1 MSKREDYI
9 KLIMDSH
16 LYNSGRDFTPSDM
29 FYRVAGIDNIV
40 EVRDVLRLMSKRKL
54 VHAIMK
60 TKNLRYRKARV
71 NFIRE
76 PWISEVAQD
85 LCAGDY
91 ERVEPGQARRDAIS
105 RARALEGAGEAP
117 CGAGV

>member
-1 MSKREDYI
+1 MSKREEYI
-9 KLIMDSH
+9 KLIVNSN

-29 FYRVAGIDNIV
+29 FVRVKEVNNIV
-40 EVRDVLRLMSKRKL
+40 EMRDVLRLMSKRKL

-91 ERVEPGQARRDAIS
+91 DRVEPGQARRDAIS
-105 RARALEGAGEAP
+105 RARALESANQETRRASL
-117 CGAGV
+117 

>member
-1 MSKREDYI
+1 MSKREEYI
-9 KLIMDSH
+9 KLIVNSN

-29 FYRVAGIDNIV
+29 FVRVKEVNNIV
-40 EVRDVLRLMSKRKL
+40 EMRDVLRLMSNRKL

-85 LCAGDY
+85 LCARDY
-91 ERVEPGQARRDAIS
+91 ERIEPGQARRDAFK
-105 RARALEGAGEAP
+105 RARALESANQETRRASL
-117 CGAGV
+117 

>member
-9 KLIMDSH
+9 KLIMNSH

-29 FYRVAGIDNIV
+29 FHRVKEVNNIV
-40 EVRDVLRLMSKRKL
+40 EMRDTLRLMSKRKL

-60 TKNLRYRKARV
+60 KSNLRYRKARV

-76 PWISEVAQD
+76 PWISEVAQN

-105 RARALEGAGEAP
+105 RARALEGAYTKA
-117 CGAGV
+117 CGASL